1 MSSWGYEWVKVGED
15 KRLGRTKSVICL
27 FLSNSV
33 LIHEIVSFRVA
44 VSVMTARVIISEKKI
59 EGG

>member
-1 MSSWGYEWVKVGED
+1 MGKVGED
-15 KRLGRTKSVICL
+15 KSFERTKSVMCL

-44 VSVMTARVIISEKKI
+44 VLVMTARVIISEKKI
-59 EGG
+59 RERIKRDK